1 MVHFGAA
8 QYAGA
13 MTSRALVLALAAT
26 LSVAAAC
33 SSEFDDDGAPRE
45 PRVTGDTSDA
55 GTGETPTDP
64 ATPGDDDSGAPEP
77 DAAPAR
83 PCGAPANSASEITR
97 TRVAQARPNGTL
109 GGAIAEGTY
118 HLTKHETFTG
128 VGGAAGAR
136 DKIKETL
143 VVKGTTMFWT
153 RQISGDLASPLG
165 PETYA
170 SATFTAT
177 GPMLTVSVT
186 CSSEKDGGPGDT
198 ENETF
203 DVQGTTLVRY
213 GTDPRIQVQ
222 TFEKQP

>member
-1 MVHFGAA
+1 MRLRSLA
-8 QYAGA
+8 
-13 MTSRALVLALAAT
+13 LALAAT
-26 LSVAAAC
+26 LAFAAAC
-33 SSEFDDDGAPRE
+33 SSSEFDDDNGSGRPGTTDDASAGGG
-45 PRVTGDTSDA
+45 GD
-55 GTGETPTDP
+55 TPTDP
-64 ATPGDDDSGAPEP
+64 VTPGDDGAASTP
-77 DAAPAR
+77 DAEPAR
-83 PCGAPANSASEITR
+83 PCGAPANSAAEITR

-109 GGAIAEGTY
+109 GGALAEGTY

-128 VGGAAGAR
+128 VGGASGAR

-165 PETYA
+165 PESYA
-170 SATFTAT
+170 AATFTAA
-177 GPMLTVSVT
+177 GPMLTVAVT

-198 ENETF
+198 DNETF